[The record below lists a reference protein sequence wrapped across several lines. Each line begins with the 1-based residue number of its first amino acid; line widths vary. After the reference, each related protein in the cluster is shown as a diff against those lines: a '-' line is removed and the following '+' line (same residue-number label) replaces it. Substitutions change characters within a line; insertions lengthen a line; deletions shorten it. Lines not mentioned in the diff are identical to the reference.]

1 MSPLIFAPVSLLI
14 VAMVILSISIEGTD
28 IKNHSL
34 YQENKM
40 ILIQL
45 NTIRA
50 SNKKRNE
57 HDRNNENKGSSI
69 VNCYLKW
76 DNQDEE
82 KSYLEKM
89 HNEIINMPVKETL
102 KSLHKFGYLG
112 YLREE
117 VYYGDESY
125 VMKHLFS
132 EAWSK
137 EDNDK
142 KEGYCKVSS
151 DVIKARLPK
160 AIKITMQREKFDK
173 TNKNKNKN
181 KIIKTRT
188 HGQQQQKQYEKE
200 DYSEQIK
207 SLKDFVQLFEQKE
220 KEGKNPRVYVSY

>member
-1 MSPLIFAPVSLLI
+1 MI
-14 VAMVILSISIEGTD
+14 AMVILSINIEGTD
-28 IKNHSL
+28 SENHSL

-40 ILIQL
+40 ISIQL
-45 NTIRA
+45 NDIGT
-50 SNKKRNE
+50 SNKRNK
-57 HDRNNENKGSSI
+57 HDTNNKNKSSRI

-76 DNQDEE
+76 DNQAEE

-89 HNEIINMPVKETL
+89 HNEIINMPVRETL

-117 VYYGDESY
+117 VFDCVESS
-125 VMKHLFS
+125 VIKHLFS

-137 EDNDK
+137 ADNDK

-151 DVIKARLPK
+151 GVIKARLPK
-160 AIKITMQREKFDK
+160 AIKIAMQREKLDK
-173 TNKNKNKN
+173 TNKN

-188 HGQQQQKQYEKE
+188 HRQQQQKQYEKE
-200 DYSEQIK
+200 EDYREEIK

-220 KEGKNPRVYVSY
+220 KEGKNPRVYVSYL